1 MSTIEGTNLTDQ
13 KSKSK
18 EFTKFEFYFFRD
30 VDLSK
35 DLFVI
40 LDPSTIDDLSEY
52 EKILAEDM
60 LIEALE
66 SKIDKRWLFGLEEIE
81 SDKAYEFLWKL
92 FNREKN
98 TYDKCRIAFSLVR
111 IDAGA
116 QVLDYLFEVIKSKVN
131 EQVKEKAL
139 SPLYWNKEIR
149 YEKEELNELY
159 LTILHTAMLD
169 NYEKIRSYA
178 YSILVE
184 YYDMEQFLPSN
195 DPFKS
200 IFSELRPKKDY
211 QEAIKQFQELVDSKQ
226 EFPFSRKIIHQSIS
240 ELPDNPPT
248 INLKDCEICSQ
259 IPDKNY
265 ADMADDKSLDNYT
278 SKLETVIII
287 AYYNDCIKRCSICG
301 RLYDY
306 DYHYEYFVNG
316 QSEEEEELTRTNT
329 KGAIAKIDKFIKQG
343 YEFKKITKCSIFLK
357 IDYR

>member
-1 MSTIEGTNLTDQ
+1 MTDQ
-13 KSKSK
+13 KNKSK

-30 VDLSK
+30 VDLRK

-40 LDPSTIDDLSEY
+40 LDPSTIDDLSED
-52 EKILAEDM
+52 EKVLAEDM

-98 TYDKCRIAFSLVR
+98 AYDKCRIAFSLVR

-116 QVLDYLFEVIKSKVN
+116 QVLDYLFEVIKSDEN

-139 SPLYWNKEIR
+139 SPLFWNKEIR

-159 LTILHTAMLD
+159 LLILHTAVLD
-169 NYEKIRSYA
+169 NFEKIRSYA

-184 YYDMEQFLPSN
+184 YHNMKQFLPLI
-195 DPFKS
+195 DITKS
-200 IFSELRPKKDY
+200 ILSELRPKKDY
-211 QEAIKQFQELVDSKQ
+211 QKAIQQFQELVDSKQ
-226 EFPFSRKIIHQSIS
+226 KFPFSRKIVYQSIK
-240 ELPDNPPT
+240 ELPNNPPT
-248 INLKDCEICSQ
+248 ISLKECEICNQ
-259 IPDKNY
+259 IPDKSY
-265 ADMADDKSLDNYT
+265 ADLADDKSLDNYK
-278 SKLETVIII
+278 SKLETVIVI
-287 AYYNDCIKRCSICG
+287 AYYNDCIMRCPICG

-306 DYHYEYFVNG
+306 DYHYEYFVNS
-316 QSEEEEELTRTNT
+316 QSEEEEELIRTDT

-343 YEFKKITKCSIFLK
+343 YEFKKITKCGIFLK
-357 IDYR
+357 IDYK

>member
-1 MSTIEGTNLTDQ
+1 LSTIEGTNLTDQ

-18 EFTKFEFYFFRD
+18 EFQKFEFYFFRD

-40 LDPSTIDDLSEY
+40 LDPSTIDDLGEE

-66 SKIDKRWLFGLEEIE
+66 SKLDKRWLFGLEEIE

-98 TYDKCRIAFSLVR
+98 AYDKCRLAFSLVR

-116 QVLDYLFEVIKSKVN
+116 QVLDYLFKVIKSEEN

-149 YEKEELNELY
+149 YEKEKLNELY
-159 LTILHTAMLD
+159 QTILHTAMLD
-169 NYEKIRSYA
+169 NHEKIRSYA

-184 YYDMEQFLPSN
+184 YHDMRQFLPVN

-200 IFSELRPKKDY
+200 IISELRPKKDY
-211 QEAIKQFQELVDSKQ
+211 QKAIQQFQELVDSKQ
-226 EFPFSRKIIHQSIS
+226 EFPFSRKLVYQSIK

-259 IPDKNY
+259 IPEKSY
-265 ADMADDKSLDNYT
+265 ADMAADESLDKYT

-287 AYYNDCIKRCSICG
+287 AYYNDCIKRCPICG

-306 DYHYEYFVNG
+306 NYHYEYFVNS
-316 QSEEEEELTRTNT
+316 QSEEEEELIQSDT
-329 KGAIAKIDKFIKQG
+329 KGVISRIDKFIKEG
-343 YEFKKITKCSIFLK
+343 YKFKKITKCGIFFK

>member
-1 MSTIEGTNLTDQ
+1 LRENNLTDQ
-13 KSKSK
+13 NKKSK
-18 EFTKFEFYFFRD
+18 EFTKFEFYFFRA
-30 VDLSK
+30 VDLTK

-40 LDPSTIDDLSEY
+40 LDPSTIDDLSEE
-52 EKILAEDM
+52 EKIIAENM
-60 LIEALE
+60 LVEALE
-66 SKIDKRWLFGLEEIE
+66 SKLDKRWLWGLEEIG

-92 FNREKN
+92 FKREKN
-98 TYDKCRIAFSLVR
+98 AYDKCRIAFSLVR

-116 QVLDYLFEVIKSKVN
+116 QVLDYLFEVIKSEEN

-149 YEKEELNELY
+149 YEKQELNELY

-184 YYDMEQFLPSN
+184 YHDMRKFLPLN
-195 DPFKS
+195 DPIKS
-200 IFSELRPKKDY
+200 TISELRPKKDY
-211 QEAIKQFQELVDSKQ
+211 QKAIQQFQELVGTKQ
-226 EFPFSRKIIHQSIS
+226 EFPFSRKLVFQSIK

-248 INLKDCEICSQ
+248 IDLSDCEICTQ

-265 ADMADDKSLDNYT
+265 ADMAEGKSLDMYT

-287 AYYNDCIKRCSICG
+287 AYYNDCIMRCPICG
-301 RLYDY
+301 RLYVY
-306 DYHYEYFVNG
+306 DYHYEYFVNS
-316 QSEEEEELTRTNT
+316 QSEEEEELIRTDT
-329 KGAIAKIDKFIKQG
+329 KGAISKIDKFIKQG
-343 YEFKKITKCSIFLK
+343 YEFKKITKCGIFLK

>member
-1 MSTIEGTNLTDQ
+1 MTEQ
-13 KSKSK
+13 ESKSK
-18 EFTKFEFYFFRD
+18 EFQKFEFYFFRD

-35 DLFVI
+35 NLFVI
-40 LDPSTIDDLSEY
+40 LDPSTIDDLSEE

-60 LIEALE
+60 LIKALE
-66 SKIDKRWLFGLEEIE
+66 SRIDKRWLFGLEEIE
-81 SDKAYEFLWKL
+81 SDKAYDFLWKL

-98 TYDKCRIAFSLVR
+98 AYDKCRLAFSLVR

-116 QVLDYLFEVIKSKVN
+116 QVLDYLFEVIKSEEN

-159 LTILHTAMLD
+159 LTILRTAMLD

-184 YYDMEQFLPSN
+184 YHDMRQFLSSN

-200 IFSELRPKKDY
+200 IFSELRPKEDY
-211 QEAIKQFQELVDSKQ
+211 QKAIQQFQELVDSKQ
-226 EFPFSRKIIHQSIS
+226 EFPFSRKLVYQAIK
-240 ELPDNPPT
+240 ELPNNPPT

-259 IPDKNY
+259 IPDKSY
-265 ADMADDKSLDNYT
+265 ADMSDDKSLDNYT

-287 AYYNDCIKRCSICG
+287 AYYNDCIMRCPICG
-301 RLYDY
+301 RLYEY

-316 QSEEEEELTRTNT
+316 QSEEEEELIRTDS
-329 KGAIAKIDKFIKQG
+329 KGAIALIDKFIKQG
-343 YEFKKITKCSIFLK
+343 YEFKKITKCGIYLK
-357 IDYR
+357 IAYR

>member
-1 MSTIEGTNLTDQ
+1 MTDQ
-13 KSKSK
+13 KGKSK
-18 EFTKFEFYFFRD
+18 EFEKFEFYFFRA
-30 VDLSK
+30 VDLTK

-40 LDPSTIDDLSEY
+40 LDPGTIDDLSED

-66 SKIDKRWLFGLEEIE
+66 SKLDKRWLWGLEEIE

-98 TYDKCRIAFSLVR
+98 AYDKCRLAFSLVR

-116 QVLDYLFEVIKSKVN
+116 QVLDYLFEVINSDEN

-149 YEKEELNELY
+149 YEKQELNELY
-159 LTILHTAMLD
+159 LTILHTAMGD
-169 NYEKIRSYA
+169 NHEKIRSYA

-184 YYDMEQFLPSN
+184 YHDMGQFLPLK
-195 DPFKS
+195 DPFKN

-211 QEAIKQFQELVDSKQ
+211 QKAIHQFQELVDAKQ
-226 EFPFSRKIIHQSIS
+226 EFPFSREIVYQLIK

-248 INLKDCEICSQ
+248 INLKKCEICNQ
-259 IPDKNY
+259 IPDKSY
-265 ADMADDKSLDNYT
+265 ADMPDDKSLDNYT

-287 AYYNDCIKRCSICG
+287 AYYNDCIKRCPICG

-306 DYHYEYFVNG
+306 DYHYEYFVNS
-316 QSEEEEELTRTNT
+316 QSEEEEELIRTDT
-329 KGAIAKIDKFIKQG
+329 KGAISKIDKFIKQG
-343 YEFKKITKCSIFLK
+343 YEFKKITKCGIFLK